1 MLSNNKE
8 EVFVFRG
15 CVDQKFFKNHL
26 FLMQVSSCTSK
37 IILFSLPTA
46 VCLVNVKNHVVQHGS
61 EPAFLPKD
69 FRKVELKAVF
79 NTMTSFVR
87 KPYSNDGN
95 LTIILISD

>member
-37 IILFSLPTA
+37 IILFSLSTA
-46 VCLVNVKNHVVQHGS
+46 VCLVNVKNRVVQHGS

-69 FRKVELKAVF
+69 FQESRAEGCFQYDDFICEETL
-79 NTMTSFVR
+79 
-87 KPYSNDGN
+87 
-95 LTIILISD
+95 LQ